1 MLVGLKKLIVENRH
15 EFDIVTL
22 TKLIDWIEMNGRQNA
37 NRPNHTSL
45 VTKSTTSNTEAMM
58 LLTDWTV
65 FCAQSNDKA
74 DEK

>member
-1 MLVGLKKLIVENRH
+1 MLVGLKKWIVENRH

-45 VTKSTTSNTEAMM
+45 VTKYKTQ
-58 LLTDWTV
+58 TV
-65 FCAQSNDKA
+65 QIIHL
-74 DEK
+74 